1 MPFDALV
8 AAPRQT
14 VILDALNKLGVTPV
28 SWATLAEH
36 KLAQQRRF
44 GPSFW
49 FRHQTQVSIALIA
62 ASPAVGALV
71 GAVQG
76 FTPHSSALAVASSFI
91 WMCVVALLTGTGL
104 VKLRAGSHWEERCIT
119 ADDLHDLKVPTLVA
133 FLARSVQRMAP
144 ETGLVLGELKQD
156 HTVLDPYLLIEAG
169 DESYCLGI
177 WDDGTII
184 ASPAQH

>member
-14 VILDALNKLGVTPV
+14 TILDALNTLGVTPV
-28 SWATLAEH
+28 SWPTLAEH
-36 KLAQQRRF
+36 KLAQQRKF

-49 FRHQTQVSIALIA
+49 FRHQTKVSIGLIS
-62 ASPAVGALV
+62 ASPAVGAIV

-91 WMCVVALLTGTGL
+91 WMCMVALLTGTGL
-104 VKLRAGSHWEERCIT
+104 VKLRAGANWEERHVI
-119 ADDLHDLKVPTLVA
+119 ADNLDELEVPRPIA
-133 FLARSVQRMAP
+133 FLARSVQRMLP
-144 ETGLVLGELKQD
+144 ETGLVLGELKQ
-156 HTVLDPYLLIEAG
+156 HHAILDPYLLIEAG

-177 WDDGTII
+177 WEDGKVI
-184 ASPAQH
+184 ACPKQH